1 MSLALR
7 IESGRLANTLLPI
20 QPGGTLR
27 IGRTE
32 QADCAFPED
41 NFLSRVHFEVQYDG
55 CSCKLRD
62 LKSSNGTRLNGIPIS
77 ESELKIGDEIT
88 AGQTRFSIRVHHDQ
102 PKPDAPSAL
111 TDPAV
116 IHERLLTIMRSDL
129 QPLYAVLDTAHE
141 PSVFKLLL
149 ESKTEYAW
157 LFEGEAAC
165 QLAHFAPYLVPLR
178 PESPLLPVLVKNG
191 WGKNWGIYL
200 TSAAAPWELL
210 AFLRRLLV
218 TQQPDGTPALLR
230 FYDPRVLR
238 TLLPCS
244 TPLQRPHLFGPVQFY
259 MMEAEE
265 PDMALGLHMS
275 ARGLEKTEMPLS
287 GSQAMKTTLIE
298 NKTEGSLIPGR
309 AMDEGATTMFV
320 LRKEQMEPLS
330 EVQRDSFK
338 EAMLKELRA
347 EFPIECAVAGE
358 VRMEALVQYGCTRP
372 QRYGIRDTAEIRRY
386 IKLMVKLGRDFDV
399 EPQTAWASQVLGRRL
414 APAEKLDMLEAAAK
428 HYLHSS
434 AR

>member
-7 IESGRLANTLLPI
+7 IESGPLANTLLPI

-32 QADCAFPED
+32 QADCALPED

-62 LKSSNGTRLNGIPIS
+62 LKSSNGTRLNGIPVF

-88 AGQTRFSIRVHHDQ
+88 AGQTRFSIRMQHDR
-102 PKPDAPSAL
+102 PKPDAPSAPA
-111 TDPAV
+111 DPAV
-116 IHERLLTIMRSDL
+116 AHERLLATMRNNL

-141 PSVFKLLL
+141 PSVFQLLL
-149 ESKTEYAW
+149 ESKSEYAW

-165 QLAHFAPYLVPLR
+165 QIAHFAPYLVPLP
-178 PESPLLPVLVKNG
+178 PESPFLPALVQKG
-191 WGKNWGIYL
+191 WGMNWGIYL
-200 TSAAAPWELL
+200 TSAAAPFELL

-218 TQQPDGTPALLR
+218 TQQLDGSPALLR
-230 FYDPRVLR
+230 FYDPRILR

-265 PDMALGLHMS
+265 PDMALGFHMS

-298 NKTEGSLIPGR
+298 NKTEASLIPGR
-309 AMDEGATTMFV
+309 AMDDGATTMFV

-338 EAMLKELRA
+338 ETMLKELRA

-372 QRYGIRDTAEIRRY
+372 QRYGIRETAEIRRY

-399 EPQTAWASQVLGRRL
+399 DPQTAWASQILGRRL
-414 APAEKLDMLEAAAK
+414 APAEKLDFLETAAK
-428 HYLHSS
+428 GNKL
-434 AR
+434 